1 MKSTIAFVY
10 VWIHIPTKKW
20 YVGSRTEKGCHPED
34 GYICSSKEV
43 APMIVENATEWQRL
57 VIKTGDPQSM
67 VELETKILKIL
78 NAKQDVMS
86 FNKHNG
92 DGKFSMTGKTG
103 GRKGKT
109 PWNKGLTK
117 ATANNIKGGK
127 PKGLPSWNAGL
138 KTGPAWNKGLT
149 KETDERVASYAKTL
163 SPVMK
168 RVRAA
173 HKGIFADKLLSAEIS
188 VERQETLSQC
198 DS

>member
-10 VWIHIPTKKW
+10 LWIHLPTKKW
-20 YVGSRTEKGCHPED
+20 YLSSHTKKGCHPED
-34 GYICSSKEV
+34 GYTCSSKEV
-43 APMIVENATEWQRL
+43 APMIAENASNWQRL
-57 VIKTGDPQSM
+57 ILKTGEPQDI
-67 VELETKILKIL
+67 VDLEAKMLTILK
-78 NAKQDVMS
+78 AKQDPMS

-117 ATANNIKGGK
+117 ETAINLKGGK
-127 PKGLPSWNAGL
+127 PKGTPAWNFGL
-138 KTGPAWNKGLT
+138 KTGPAWNKGLS

-168 RVRAA
+168 KVRATQ
-173 HKGIFADKLLSAEIS
+173 KGIFADSLSAEIA
-188 VERQETLSQC
+188 VERQIALLHLV
-198 DS
+198 